1 MNSAS
6 TRRRRR
12 TIDTSAYL
20 AMVARVVTNGGV
32 RAAEGDI
39 DDFRQLLELRAVL
52 DDALVEAVRGLRES
66 GFTWEDIG
74 AASGTTRQAAILRWN
89 PKL

>member
-1 MNSAS
+1 MRSAP

-20 AMVARVVTNGGV
+20 AMVARVVTNGGI

-39 DDFRQLLELRAVL
+39 EDFKQLLELRGVL
-52 DDALVEAVRGLRES
+52 DEALIEAVRGLRDS
-66 GFTWEDIG
+66 GCTWEDIG
-74 AASGTTRQAAILRWN
+74 AASGTTRQAALMNWS